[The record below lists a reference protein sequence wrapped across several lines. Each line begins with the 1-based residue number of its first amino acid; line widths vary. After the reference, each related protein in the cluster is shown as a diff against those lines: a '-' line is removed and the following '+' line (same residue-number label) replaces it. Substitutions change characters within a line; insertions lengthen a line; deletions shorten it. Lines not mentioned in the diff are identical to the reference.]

1 MIERRR
7 RWLKS
12 LAKEEDKE
20 ENKEDENNEE
30 TENGSSEVKHN
41 IDVTAV
47 DADVPK
53 TDKGKLFSTKTNA
66 LKARKTFMESNIG
79 HRSHA
84 DETDHGADYTDSE
97 EQSVAYEDY
106 QDETETEVDEEKET
120 EGKEEEESDGKG
132 ESETEG
138 KGEEG
143 TGGKEEEETEGTV
156 VRKTFFQ
163 AHIFPK
169 HVLESLKNGG
179 TSTHYIEEE
188 RCTNADQCPT
198 IEYFCSEGKGECS
211 AEVDCS
217 DKKENYCLCKLNV
230 KCG

>member
-20 ENKEDENNEE
+20 ENKEDENIEE

-84 DETDHGADYTDSE
+84 DETYHGADYTDSE

-120 EGKEEEESDGKG
+120 EGKGLE
-132 ESETEG
+132 ETEG
-138 KGEEG
+138 KGEEESEG
-143 TGGKEEEETEGTV
+143 KGLEETEGKGEEETGGKEEEETEG
-156 VRKTFFQ
+156 K
-163 AHIFPK
+163 
-169 HVLESLKNGG
+169 G
-179 TSTHYIEEE
+179 EE
-188 RCTNADQCPT
+188 A
-198 IEYFCSEGKGECS
+198 SEGKGLE
-211 AEVDCS
+211 A
-217 DKKENYCLCKLNV
+217 
-230 KCG
+230 